1 MAGKSSV
8 NKKLCSSSV
17 ETLTEVFRCFICMEK
32 LQDAH
37 LCPHCSKLCC
47 FACIRRWLTEQRSQ
61 CPHCRATLFLFE
73 LVNCR
78 WVEDVTQ
85 KLESLSAAKSESEG
99 PGGSGNDDIPASER
113 CPDHPGE
120 HMTVFCESCS
130 KCICHR
136 CALWGG
142 TAHAGHSFKPIAE
155 VYEQHVQRI
164 KAEVSELQQRQLKLA
179 NVMVKVEHNVEAV
192 REARDDKV
200 NEVHRAVESMILHLD
215 SQLRSNIL
223 TLTGRKGLLVQESDK
238 LDAVIND
245 VEHKIS
251 TCSHAELIR
260 QSKDILD
267 NIKATQRRPLTHLVA
282 APILGEFKSEIV
294 PPYDSGT
301 FVIQNFGRLQAKA
314 DAVYSPPLHVH
325 GLCWRLKV
333 YPNGNGIV
341 RGLYLSVFL
350 ELTAGLPESSKYG
363 YRIEMIHQVTRDQ
376 QRSIVREFA
385 SDFEVG
391 ECWGYNRFFRLDLLT
406 REGYMDSSN
415 GTLELRFHV
424 RAPTY
429 FQKCRDQEWYISQ
442 LQALEAQYSAQINEL
457 KEKRGKD
464 DGFNMSSNVASD
476 ATSDRSGPITQR
488 QPRRES
494 QICSEEPIRE
504 SNANSDAETGHF
516 SIKSN
521 SESFKSGSSRIAEIF
536 DSLDDDSD
544 VVSHDPSEDGSS
556 DEVMYLSSSP
566 LRFRILQES
575 PVSAQNAS
583 NGVNRV
589 KFRKSSSWVC
599 STPTSASLQRYTF
612 ACNRSRPSHYHSL
625 SNAHVEAGGPS
636 PLPTSDYGCD
646 LSDFLDSSSKIADEA
661 SSPTL
666 HGTLFNRVTTTEL
679 DESGPVEMA
688 FVAKRKV
695 NVGHSNIEGDGLNF
709 KMSCASDDL
718 EGASVSP
725 SQVRTAHEGLA
736 SSTSATGE
744 ESSPRQPPVPHQ
756 SSHDLRHLPLRNSC
770 QNCASNQPSAFLPSV
785 NESTATVE
793 TGNCENVNAVN
804 ESCN

>member
-457 KEKRGKD
+457 KE
-464 DGFNMSSNVASD
+464 
-476 ATSDRSGPITQR
+476 
-488 QPRRES
+488 
-494 QICSEEPIRE
+494 
-504 SNANSDAETGHF
+504 
-516 SIKSN
+516 
-521 SESFKSGSSRIAEIF
+521 
-536 DSLDDDSD
+536 